1 MPMDPEKPDLR
12 SGAFARRRVCSR
24 EMRFTLVVLAALFS
38 TSVNAQFR
46 KGPSDDQIA
55 AMARANEQV
64 AQIQRRSGELFKRQN
79 VRPFYE
85 YGKTGYLVFSDD
97 DFGGIA
103 RDMKKQIAQN
113 LPDGVGLIVY
123 TQSSSKNYHQ
133 QLLNT
138 YASYLPRERVR
149 VLQVPRSG
157 ANDFWSR
164 DNTPVP
170 VFSAGFRSLVDALY
184 YYNFEPDQVFA
195 RLFNAPIAKHRYFFE
210 GGNFMAN
217 ALGDCIVVNRRQSYP
232 GGISD
237 TAAIP
242 DEVFLNQ
249 YGCRSLT
256 RLPHLKGIGHS
267 DEVVKFMSDNVVVTD
282 TPQYVSTLRQKGFEV
297 VMLPEPDLDYET
309 YVNSLQVNDVLYV
322 PVFGERGDAA
332 AINAYKTVNPNL
344 KIVPI
349 NSRRLATQGQ
359 GGIHCITMNYPP
371 GPLAGP

>member
-1 MPMDPEKPDLR
+1 MMMASANLH
-12 SGAFARRRVCSR
+12 
-24 EMRFTLVVLAALFS
+24 
-38 TSVNAQFR
+38 AQIR
-46 KGPSDDQIA
+46 KGPTDEQIA
-55 AMARANEQV
+55 AMARANAQV
-64 AQIQRRSGELFKRQN
+64 AEIQRKSGALFQRQN

-85 YGKTGYLVFSDD
+85 YGETGYLVFSDD
-97 DFGGIA
+97 DFSGIA

-113 LPDGVGLIVY
+113 LPEDVTLIVY
-123 TQSSSKNYHQ
+123 TQSTSKSYQQ

-138 YASYLPRERVR
+138 YAGYMPRERVR

-170 VFSAGFRSLVDALY
+170 VFSAGARALVDALY
-184 YYNFEPDQVFA
+184 YYNFEPDNVFA
-195 RLFNAPIAKHRYFFE
+195 QLFSAPISKHRYFFE

-282 TPQYVSTLRQKGFEV
+282 THQYVRTLKQKGFQV
-297 VMLPEPDLDYET
+297 VMLPEPDRDYET

-322 PVFGERGDAA
+322 PIFGERGDTAA
-332 AINAYKTVNPNL
+332 VNAYRSVNPNL
-344 KIVPI
+344 KIVTVS
-349 NSRRLATQGQ
+349 SRRLATQGQ

>member
-1 MPMDPEKPDLR
+1 MKTILLLL
-12 SGAFARRRVCSR
+12 S
-24 EMRFTLVVLAALFS
+24 LAISFH
-38 TSVNAQFR
+38 AQGQMK
-46 KGPSDDQIA
+46 KGPTDAQIE
-55 AMARANEQV
+55 AMARANARLADIER
-64 AQIQRRSGELFKRQN
+64 ASGTLFRREN
-79 VRPFYE
+79 VRPFFE
-85 YGKTGYLVFSDD
+85 YGETGYLVFSDD
-97 DFGGIA
+97 DYGGIA

-113 LPDGVGLIVY
+113 LPAGVGLIIY
-123 TQSSSKNYHQ
+123 TQSSNKNYHQ

-138 YASYLPRERVR
+138 YAAYMPRERIR
-149 VLQVPRSG
+149 IAPVPRSG

-170 VFSAGFRSLVDALY
+170 VFSAGARSLVDALY
-184 YYNFEPDQVFA
+184 YYNFEPDDFFG
-195 RLFNAPIAKHRYFFE
+195 RLFNAPVAKHRYFFE
-210 GGNFMAN
+210 GGNMVAN

-232 GGISD
+232 GGVSD

-242 DEVFLNQ
+242 DEVFLNK
-249 YGCRSLT
+249 YGCHSLT

-267 DEVVKFMSDNVVVTD
+267 DEVVKFMSDNVIVTD
-282 TPQYVSTLRQKGFEV
+282 THQYVQTLQQKGFQV
-297 VMLPEPDLDYET
+297 VLLPEPDLDYET

-332 AINAYKTVNPNL
+332 AVEAYRRVNPAL
-344 KIVPI
+344 KIVTI